1 MEEYTS
7 RLREVWIT
15 SAEQLVALAAT
26 TGGIP
31 SIAQQLRIS
40 EDRAR
45 ELVENARSA
54 LAPQVL
60 SEMDRPV
67 DTSEYGLGV
76 LRPESEND
84 ERGES

>member
-26 TGGIP
+26 TGGIT
-31 SIAQQLRIS
+31 SIAEQLRIN

-45 ELVENARSA
+45 QLVESARSA

-60 SEMDRPV
+60 REMDRPV
-67 DTSEYGLGV
+67 DTSEYGLGA
-76 LRPESEND
+76 LRPESHND